1 MNTRCPPK
9 RVPSAA
15 RFFTLCRLTMQPP
28 QSYSVEGQRSSG
40 QLTGKPAGARLYQ
53 DISLAYLMKVFNTTN
68 PISIKLFI
76 DPRFWPALSVL
87 NSTLSRLAMPP
98 ALMSLPLLLLTSR
111 MLLLAGLAACSS
123 PFLGGA
129 PDGPRPHRSG
139 VLNIAVVFSGTS
151 YPPEMPRLVLGGPYV
166 GATYLSGSSSL
177 PSSPGLTGSSGFGDY
192 KDVNV
197 VPVVLNET
205 SPRSLILRLCDVLSS
220 LPIHGVV
227 YEEEVTSLQGGGDG
241 EGASTA
247 VAQILDF
254 LSAQTGVPIVGVG
267 GGAALVHTPKV
278 GSWDD
283 GILRMRYPV
292 WSRYGTFLEPPD
304 GAQHLRVVT
313 LEERPF
319 VIVEE
324 ADPSSGTCI
333 RDSVPCRRQLNLS
346 ESSLS
351 DGLAP
356 MKMCCKGFCID
367 ILKRLAKTV
376 AFTYDLYLVTN
387 GKHGKK
393 IEGVWNGMIGE
404 SSWGLSSSAKSA
416 PAKTPAS
423 WRRSPGTRWSV
434 DKWVRQTAQQ
444 QLPAQKPEKGPYASQ
459 VLWDGGLHTLL
470 CCLED
475 QEPYSPAVWVMM
487 FVMCLTVVAVTVFIF
502 EFLSPVGYNRSLASG
517 RRPGGSKFTIGKS
530 IWLLWA
536 LVFNNSVPVENP
548 RGTTS
553 KIMVLI
559 WAFFAVIFL
568 ASYTANL
575 AAFMI
580 QEEYIDTVSG
590 LSDKKFQK
598 PYEQYPPLKFGTV
611 PNGSTEKNIRSN
623 YPDMHQYMGKYNQ
636 RGVEEALNNLKT
648 GKLDAFIY
656 DAAVLNYMARKDEG
670 CKVMT
675 IGSGKV
681 FATTGYGIALQKGSK
696 WKRAVDLALLQF
708 VGDDE
713 IEMLER
719 LWLSGICHN
728 DKIEVMSSKL
738 DIDNMAGVFYML
750 LVAMGLSLL
759 VFAWEHL
766 IYWKLRH
773 CMGHSGRL
781 DFLLA
786 ISRYLKWC
794 PGGSKFTIGKSIWLL
809 WALVFNNSVPVENP
823 RGTTSKIMVL
833 IWAFFAVIFLASYTA
848 NLAAFMIQEE
858 YIDTVS
864 GLSDKKFQKPY
875 EQYPPLKFGTV
886 PNGSTEKNIR
896 SNYPDMHQ
904 YMGKY
909 NQRGVEEALNN
920 LKTGKLDAFI
930 YDAAVLNYMARKD
943 EGCKVMTIGSGKV
956 FATTGYGIALQKGSK
971 WKRAVDLALLQFV
984 GDGKEGRGGGWGAVN
999 LALLQFMGDDEIEM
1013 LERLWLS
1020 GICHND
1026 KIEVMSSK
1034 LDIDNMAGVFYM
1046 LLVAMG
1052 LSLLVF
1058 AWEHLIYW
1066 KLRHCMG
1073 HSGRLDFLLAISR
1086 VSVSCK
1092 ESNLMSVKD
1101 CAQYQLLW

>member
-1 MNTRCPPK
+1 MP
-9 RVPSAA
+9 
-15 RFFTLCRLTMQPP
+15 
-28 QSYSVEGQRSSG
+28 
-40 QLTGKPAGARLYQ
+40 
-53 DISLAYLMKVFNTTN
+53 LA
-68 PISIKLFI
+68 P
-76 DPRFWPALSVL
+76 
-87 NSTLSRLAMPP
+87 
-98 ALMSLPLLLLTSR
+98 MSLPLLLLTSR

-197 VPVVLNET
+197 VPVVLNAAQVNRDSEKLT
-205 SPRSLILRLCDVLSS
+205 HCLHRYFSNISLGGRDYSFNSDGYLVNPS
-220 LPIHGVV
+220 LVV
-227 YEEEVTSLQGGGDG
+227 IALNRERNWEV
-241 EGASTA
+241 
-247 VAQILDF
+247 
-254 LSAQTGVPIVGVG
+254 
-267 GGAALVHTPKV
+267 V

-404 SSWGLSSSAKSA
+404 GFCIDILKRL
-416 PAKTPAS
+416 AKTVAFTYDLYLVTNGKHGKKIEGVWNGMIGEVVYQRADMAIGS
-423 WRRSPGTRWSV
+423 LTINEERSEVVDFSVPFVETGISVMVSRSNGTV
-434 DKWVRQTAQQ
+434 
-444 QLPAQKPEKGPYASQ
+444 
-459 VLWDGGLHTLL
+459 
-470 CCLED
+470 
-475 QEPYSPAVWVMM
+475 SPSAFLVWVMM

-517 RRPGGSKFTIGKS
+517 R
-530 IWLLWA
+530 
-536 LVFNNSVPVENP
+536 
-548 RGTTS
+548 
-553 KIMVLI
+553 
-559 WAFFAVIFL
+559 
-568 ASYTANL
+568 
-575 AAFMI
+575 
-580 QEEYIDTVSG
+580 
-590 LSDKKFQK
+590 
-598 PYEQYPPLKFGTV
+598 
-611 PNGSTEKNIRSN
+611 
-623 YPDMHQYMGKYNQ
+623 H
-636 RGVEEALNNLKT
+636 
-648 GKLDAFIY
+648 
-656 DAAVLNYMARKDEG
+656 
-670 CKVMT
+670 
-675 IGSGKV
+675 
-681 FATTGYGIALQKGSK
+681 
-696 WKRAVDLALLQF
+696 
-708 VGDDE
+708 
-713 IEMLER
+713 
-719 LWLSGICHN
+719 
-728 DKIEVMSSKL
+728 
-738 DIDNMAGVFYML
+738 
-750 LVAMGLSLL
+750 
-759 VFAWEHL
+759 
-766 IYWKLRH
+766 
-773 CMGHSGRL
+773 
-781 DFLLA
+781 
-786 ISRYLKWC
+786 
-794 PGGSKFTIGKSIWLL
+794 
-809 WALVFNNSVPVENP
+809 
-823 RGTTSKIMVL
+823 
-833 IWAFFAVIFLASYTA
+833 
-848 NLAAFMIQEE
+848 
-858 YIDTVS
+858 
-864 GLSDKKFQKPY
+864 
-875 EQYPPLKFGTV
+875 
-886 PNGSTEKNIR
+886 
-896 SNYPDMHQ
+896 
-904 YMGKY
+904 
-909 NQRGVEEALNN
+909 
-920 LKTGKLDAFI
+920 
-930 YDAAVLNYMARKD
+930 
-943 EGCKVMTIGSGKV
+943 
-956 FATTGYGIALQKGSK
+956 
-971 WKRAVDLALLQFV
+971 
-984 GDGKEGRGGGWGAVN
+984 
-999 LALLQFMGDDEIEM
+999 EIEM

-1086 VSVSCK
+1086 VNFVNSASILF
-1092 ESNLMSVKD
+1092 S
-1101 CAQYQLLW
+1101 